1 MSFFKSQS
9 SSRHAP
15 LSLCAQ
21 AVILAT
27 TVALIAQHGNN
38 NGHIHHVQAFTPPS
52 TTDMTTRGSTIGTIN
67 TIETQQPK
75 TMQLYAIPTL
85 DNWEISKTNSAI
97 GRVSN
102 HPSPD
107 IFDGEMITT
116 SPLSANK
123 DKMKEGQI
131 VSTSS
136 GSKYRL
142 GKPKYAPVAA
152 QKTAASKSANVS
164 VKTSPSISF
173 GSFRNW
179 GKPKN
184 GKSAPAKRKT
194 KAIKMEDWFISF
206 RGELIGVVQ
215 GHPDRSITDGDTI
228 TTSKI
233 EGSRN
238 SLKEG
243 DIVTTTSGSDYI
255 LGTKKKGLAA
265 NFFNNGISSASAES
279 KGGTFKSGVLGELS
293 KPSSPSFGLRSF
305 QLIKP
310 KSEEKKSSKSKPTS
324 SSSSNRL
331 RTFEL
336 MSNVLSNKSSSVGP
350 PPPSSLE
357 TSGSNRVASNPKQ
370 LDKNRLRAL
379 KQRYGIN
386 GKTLANGKYLLC
398 DRARRSTSGKSNIW
412 SAYKSDANGNPIG
425 EKLTIKV
432 STNFDAMTR
441 EDFNYN
447 RVCSGLFPGR
457 FVEKSEFLED
467 CDGYPEKE
475 FETSCALVIE
485 NGRKDL
491 RAILNERGLRGF
503 EGRAMRDAASAAL
516 QCIQAMHSSGIVW
529 TDLKTENFVIVS
541 DEIGDNGML
550 PGVKGIDLESAIKRG
565 KNPVDFSP
573 EACPPEFATAF
584 ISGQGLS
591 FKLDYSYDMW
601 SYGMMLFE
609 LTTGRPYFD
618 GKTPAQITMSLQYEF
633 EPDLSSVTDDKLR
646 DLIGQCLR
654 YDPKKRPGVAQLLL
668 HPYFLSTGIGPFG
681 W

>member
-1 MSFFKSQS
+1 MMSFK
-9 SSRHAP
+9 
-15 LSLCAQ
+15 AQ
-21 AVILAT
+21 VTVLTTFAVTLFFEH
-27 TVALIAQHGNN
+27 HGSNS
-38 NGHIHHVQAFTPPS
+38 HIRHVQAFTTPPPG
-52 TTDMTTRGSTIGTIN
+52 TTTAISIN
-67 TIETQQPK
+67 KATKKQQK
-75 TMQLYAIPTL
+75 YTQLYAIPTL
-85 DNWEISKTNSAI
+85 DNWEISKSNSAI

-102 HPSPD
+102 HPSPT
-107 IFDGEMITT
+107 ILDGEMVTT
-116 SPLSANK
+116 STLRTNK
-123 DKMKEGQI
+123 DKMEEGSI

-142 GKPKYAPVAA
+142 GKPKYAPVA
-152 QKTAASKSANVS
+152 QPAAKNVS
-164 VKTSPSISF
+164 VNTNVKTSPSISF
-173 GSFRNW
+173 GSFMNW

-184 GKSAPAKRKT
+184 GTSAPVKRKT
-194 KAIKMEDWFISF
+194 KAINMNDWFVSF

-215 GHPDRSITDGDTI
+215 GHPDRSISDGDTI

-243 DIVTTTSGSDYI
+243 DIVSTSSGSEYI
-255 LGTKKKGLAA
+255 LGAKKKGLAT
-265 NFFNNGISSASAES
+265 NFFNNGISSDSAQS
-279 KGGTFKSGVLGELS
+279 RGGTFKSGVL
-293 KPSSPSFGLRSF
+293 
-305 QLIKP
+305 
-310 KSEEKKSSKSKPTS
+310 
-324 SSSSNRL
+324 
-331 RTFEL
+331 
-336 MSNVLSNKSSSVGP
+336 VGP
-350 PPPSSLE
+350 PSPSLDPAVS
-357 TSGSNRVASNPKQ
+357 SRAASNPKQ
-370 LDKNRLRAL
+370 LDKNRLREL
-379 KQRYGIN
+379 KKVYGIN
-386 GKTLANGKYLLC
+386 GKTLGNGKYLLC
-398 DRARRSTSGKSNIW
+398 DRPRRSTSGKSNIW
-412 SAYKSDANGNPIG
+412 SAYKANSNGNPVG

-432 STNFDAMTR
+432 STNFEAMTR
-441 EDFNYN
+441 ENFNYN

-457 FVEKSEFLED
+457 FVEKAEFLEN

-475 FETSCALVIE
+475 FDTSCALVIE

-503 EGRAMRDAASAAL
+503 EGRAMRDATSAAL

-550 PGVKGIDLESAIKRG
+550 PGVKGIDLESAIRRG
-565 KNPVDFSP
+565 QNPVDFSP

-618 GKTPAQITMSLQYEF
+618 GKTPAQITMGLQYEF
-633 EPDLSSVTDDKLR
+633 EPDLSAVNDDKLR

-668 HPYFLSTGIGPFG
+668 HPYFLTSGLGPFG